1 MSAPA
6 WLIRELEQAI
16 QNGSPQ
22 FLTTMLTRIGG
33 LFLARTD
40 FNTDHVRL
48 FDQVLSRLLMDAVV
62 EARLE
67 LARHLAPLDNAPLGA
82 IRLLAR
88 DDAIEVAGP
97 VLEYSPRLADNDLI
111 DIDASKGG

>member
-22 FLTTMLTRIGG
+22 FVTTLVTRIGG
-33 LFLARTD
+33 PFLARTD
-40 FNTDHVRL
+40 FNTERVRL

-62 EARLE
+62 EVRLE
-67 LARHLAPLDNAPLGA
+67 LARRLAPLDSSGNSRGA
-82 IRLLAR
+82 MAKQWCRNSG
-88 DDAIEVAGP
+88 VGTY
-97 VLEYSPRLADNDLI
+97 VSSLI
-111 DIDASKGG
+111 LRNTR